1 MRHSVRSRAPI
12 NRYKPENHP
21 YRESTSPK
29 KSAKIRNRQ
38 GNKCKKCKIHIT
50 RYNSQIDHIKE
61 IADGGGNERSNL
73 QALCIPCHLKKTS
86 SSKAARS
93 IRKKQSAQR
102 ATPQSFENLSNPPI
116 GSRIYTTN
124 LFNQQTSFKEI
135 YSGIIVNKNSNPNS
149 WSCKWNNKEYSTNL
163 KREWFITEDEI
174 VQKAKKLMLHY
185 AKLR

>member
-21 YRESTSPK
+21 YREPTSPK
-29 KSAKIRNRQ
+29 KSAKTRNRQ

-86 SSKAARS
+86 SSKAVRS

-102 ATPQSFENLSNPPI
+102 TTPRSFENLDNLPI
-116 GSRIYTTN
+116 GSRIYTTA
-124 LFNQQTSFKEI
+124 LFNKETSFKEPCKGI
-135 YSGIIVNKNSNPNS
+135 LENKCPNQNLWCCTWDNGTYSDDLN
-149 WSCKWNNKEYSTNL
+149 
-163 KREWFITEDEI
+163 RDWFITEDEI
-174 VQKAKKLMLHY
+174 VQKSKGLMLHY
-185 AKLR
+185 AKLM